1 MIYKTQPMRAAFSMI
16 TAIVVIVLMATV
28 AAFIMNIS
36 GKMVEE
42 TTTQYKKEQA
52 ILYAKSY
59 TEFAVMAAT
68 SQDCIQGVDA
78 HTVDAANSAIGNGYW
93 IHIDVQYIGNDLPA
107 AVCPVVGVVPIANP
121 DSQGGVILLDTYVRY
136 KNPDAPNIAN
146 SPWVTYYRRTLQH
159 L

>member
-1 MIYKTQPMRAAFSMI
+1 MIHKIQTMRSAFSMI

-42 TTTQYKKEQA
+42 TITQYKKEQA

-59 TEFAVMAAT
+59 TEFAVMSAT
-68 SQDCIQGVDA
+68 SQNCIQGVDA
-78 HTVDAANSAIGNGYW
+78 NTTTAAQTALGEGYW
-93 IHIDVQYIGNDLPA
+93 IHIDVQYIGNDLPLA
-107 AVCPVVGVVPIANP
+107 CPKTGAIINNP
-121 DSQGGVILLDTYVRY
+121 NSRGGVIMLDTYVRY
-136 KNPDAPNIAN
+136 KNPDVPDIAN
-146 SPWVTYYRRTLQH
+146 SPWVTYYRRTLQR

>member
-1 MIYKTQPMRAAFSMI
+1 MIYKIQTMRSAFSMI

-42 TTTQYKKEQA
+42 TITQYKKEQA

-59 TEFAVMAAT
+59 TEFAVMSAT
-68 SQDCIQGVDA
+68 SQNCIQGVDA
-78 HTVDAANSAIGNGYW
+78 HTTSAAQTALGEGYW
-93 IHIDVQYIGNDLPA
+93 IHVDVQYIGNELA
-107 AVCPVVGVVPIANP
+107 AIPCPTIGVAINNP
-121 DSQGGVILLDTYVRY
+121 NSRGGVIMLDTYVRY
-136 KNPDAPNIAN
+136 KNPDAPDIAN
-146 SPWVTYYRRTLQH
+146 SPWVTYYRRTLQR